1 MLQKFQYVELNV
13 FALSVL
19 LLIYLNIGHRR
30 DHYLLE
36 QKLFV
41 ALIGADALILV
52 PDTFMWLLDGIS
64 GVFFRAV
71 FQFASACYYSLNPV
85 ICFVWLCYVNYQ
97 IYRSTRQLKKLLMFS
112 AIPLAVNILLSFLS
126 IFTGTLFYIDGS
138 NTYHRGL
145 FFMVMVLI
153 SFAFLLYTLLLIL
166 LKQRRFEKNNFIPI
180 LAFYIPPLVGGIVQT
195 IFFGVSVIWISVT
208 ISILVI
214 FINIQNYQLDIDYL
228 TGVFNR
234 RQLDH
239 YLQQQ
244 AQAYSEKKL
253 LAGIM
258 IDLDAFKIINDRFG
272 HDAGDEALKYVAG
285 ILKKTFRKHDFIARY
300 GGDEFIVLMD
310 IKDAS
315 DLNRAVRRL
324 KENVGQ
330 FNKQKVVPYNLSLSI
345 GYDTFTPAPSFT
357 LQNFMKH
364 IDSLMYLEK
373 IKHGGKVPEPAKN

>member
-52 PDTFMWLLDGIS
+52 TDTFMWLLDGIS

-285 ILKKTFRKHDFIARY
+285 ILKRPS
-300 GGDEFIVLMD
+300 
-310 IKDAS
+310 AS
-315 DLNRAVRRL
+315 MILSPGTGRRVHRTDGHQGRVRPEPGCPPPEGECRAVQQT
-324 KENVGQ
+324 ESGAVQ
-330 FNKQKVVPYNLSLSI
+330 
-345 GYDTFTPAPSFT
+345 
-357 LQNFMKH
+357 
-364 IDSLMYLEK
+364 
-373 IKHGGKVPEPAKN
+373 PEPQHRLRISRRHLRSPCRIL